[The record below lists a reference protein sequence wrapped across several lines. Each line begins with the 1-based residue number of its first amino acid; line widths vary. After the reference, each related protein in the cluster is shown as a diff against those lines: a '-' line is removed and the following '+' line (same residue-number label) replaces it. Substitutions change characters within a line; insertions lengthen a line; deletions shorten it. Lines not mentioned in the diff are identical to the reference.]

1 MNASKQAAA
10 LLWVGQHQELIKK
23 TYSWLQLLLGTCN
36 ACRLCTTCR
45 QIEEQQ
51 YYAVTWL
58 LPENTYLLD
67 DLKPLFDAVAFKLEK
82 DQHHVFVVQHADL
95 LTDICANSLLKTVEE
110 PPEGYHFI
118 FLAERLDAIQPT
130 LASRCMVKLFP
141 QAAQRTNATLLSSF
155 FMTTDFQ
162 SPVAFLQELEKLK
175 PSEQETAVLLDEIL
189 TYWLH
194 QASKACLDVDTKKQE
209 RALSI
214 VAMLRPYVVNPL
226 MPGSSKILWKDLFLK
241 VKYY

>member
-1 MNASKQAAA
+1 MNAPKQAAA
-10 LLWVGQHQELIKK
+10 LLWIGQHHTLIQK
-23 TYSWLQLLLGTCN
+23 TNNWLQLLLSTCQ
-36 ACRLCTTCR
+36 ACRLCVTCR

-51 YYAVTWL
+51 YYALTWL
-58 LPENTYLLD
+58 APENTYLLD
-67 DLKPLFDAVAFKLEK
+67 DLRPLFDAVSFKLEK
-82 DQHHVFVVQHADL
+82 GQHHVFIIQHADL

-130 LASRCMVKLFP
+130 LVSRCMVTLFP
-141 QAAQRTNATLLSSF
+141 STAQVTKTTLLSSF

-175 PSEQETAVLLDEIL
+175 PSEQETVILLDEIL

-194 QASKACLDVDTKKQE
+194 QASKASVDADTKKQE
-209 RALSI
+209 RALNI
-214 VAMLRPYVVNPL
+214 VSKLRPYVINPL

-241 VKYY
+241 VKHY